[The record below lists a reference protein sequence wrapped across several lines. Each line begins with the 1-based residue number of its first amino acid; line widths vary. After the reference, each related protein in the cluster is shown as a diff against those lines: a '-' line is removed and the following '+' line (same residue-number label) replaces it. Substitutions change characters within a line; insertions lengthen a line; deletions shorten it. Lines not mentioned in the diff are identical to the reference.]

1 VLEGFFRS
9 PRSIIRATG
18 STKCG
23 RYLLRFRLACGL
35 AWDKARLG
43 APGLGRVRSLAF
55 LSILRDRSAVVPH
68 GWILEILACQRS
80 FSATC

>member
-1 VLEGFFRS
+1 VRS
-9 PRSIIRATG
+9 VPPPVSTRLRPCLGQGASRRAG
-18 STKCG
+18 V
-23 RYLLRFRLACGL
+23 
-35 AWDKARLG
+35 
-43 APGLGRVRSLAF
+43 GRVRSLAF